1 MANWYTSRE
10 RVKRAVGISGTDFHD
25 RLDDL
30 IEAMSRRVEAW
41 THRRFIPITQ
51 TRLYEWPPVLSY
63 GRRSRSTVLELDAD
77 LLSVTTL
84 QTKAQD
90 SSPTTI
96 SSSDYFLEP
105 NSPGP
110 DGVTRYDR
118 IEIDTSSTAA
128 FESGDT
134 SQRSI
139 SVAGSWGYSAETRSA
154 GTVGSGLSSDATA
167 TTMVCS
173 NGAAIDVGDTLL
185 IESEQIFVS
194 DRTNAAEPN
203 ADLLDGALTATK
215 SQVAV
220 TVDSGSRYSAGEIIL
235 VDSEKMRVVSITGNV
250 LTVERAVDASV
261 LAAHNNNEAVH
272 VFRSLTI
279 ERGVNGT
286 TAATHANATA
296 ISKYEPPFDIAA
308 LVRGEAIAAFKQ
320 ESGGW
325 AGTVGAGEGERE
337 LAGTALSSFRHDT
350 IHNYRRFRSPVGI

>member
-10 RVKRAVGISGTDFHD
+10 RVKRAVGISGTDYHD
-25 RLDDL
+25 RIDDL
-30 IEAMSRRVEAW
+30 IEAMSRRVERW
-41 THRRFIPITQ
+41 THRRFIPVTQ
-51 TRLYEWPPVLSY
+51 TRLYEWPSVQFY
-63 GRRSRSTVLELDAD
+63 NRRSSSTVLELDAD

-90 SSPTTI
+90 ATPTTI

-105 NSPGP
+105 NSPSP

-118 IEIDTSSTAA
+118 IEIDTSSTAS

-173 NGAAIDVGDTLL
+173 NGAAIDVGDTIL

-203 ADLLDGALTATK
+203 SDLLDGALTATK

-220 TVDSGSRYSAGEIIL
+220 TVDSGSRYNAGELIQ

-261 LAAHNNNEAVH
+261 LAAHDNNTAVH

-286 TAATHANATA
+286 TGATHANATA

-308 LVRGEAIAAFKQ
+308 LVRGETIAAFKQ

-337 LAGTALSSFRHDT
+337 LVGTALSTFRHDT
-350 IHNYRRFRSPVGI
+350 IHNFRRFRSASI